1 MVIFANPNIIVSVM
15 VQTPIIILSYLVVIN
30 LIAFVLYGIDK
41 KRAIRNEHRIREGA
55 LLWIARLGGAIG
67 SWLGIKIFRHKTKH
81 TKFRIVVPLWMIIW
95 IVAIVFAVIKI
106 G

>member
-1 MVIFANPNIIVSVM
+1 MSQMQVIV
-15 VQTPIIILSYLVVIN
+15 LSYLLIIN

-41 KRAIRNEHRIREGA
+41 KRAIRNEYRISEKV

-81 TKFRIVVPLWMIIW
+81 TKFRIVAPLWMIIW
-95 IVAIVFAVIKI
+95 VIVIVFVII
-106 G
+106 MQTPMANTL